1 MAVLV
6 LRPTGRI
13 LLQQR
18 SKRDLWQPGLWTIS
32 STGHVKTGE
41 SYEAAAGREL
51 GEELGIQGELHLVRK
66 YHLPP
71 ISEGGLTEHE
81 WVALF
86 TCRTDSPCTIDTL
99 ELESVMEVTEK
110 ELRDMMVDGP
120 LTPDAKTILGD
131 YLKS

>member
-1 MAVLV
+1 VAVLV

-32 STGHVKTGE
+32 STGHVKMGE

-51 GEELGIQGELHLVRK
+51 GEELGIRGELRLVRK
-66 YHLPP
+66 YRLPP

-81 WVALF
+81 WVGLF
-86 TCRTDSPCTIDTL
+86 TCRTGSPCTIDTR

-120 LTPDAKTILGD
+120 LTPDAKIILRD
-131 YLKS
+131 YLKF